1 MTAGAPREVVIPHVP
16 APLAGLL
23 WLPPGARWLYVLGHG
38 AGAGMRHAFMADVAA
53 ALAARGV
60 ATLRWEMAARTA
72 WRGRPDPAAV
82 VVEEVRAAIA
92 AARALAPGLR
102 LCAGGK
108 SMGGRMTTTA
118 LAARAEPDVEAVV
131 LLGFPL
137 HPANQPATTRAVH
150 LPQVEAP
157 MLFVQGTRDALADLT
172 LLRPIVASL
181 GPRATIH
188 EIDGADHGFAVLR
201 RSGRTDAEVL
211 EEIARTVTDW
221 LVVR

>member
-1 MTAGAPREVVIPHVP
+1 MRTEELRFEAAPGTTVSALLALPGAPR
-16 APLAGLL
+16 AQ
-23 WLPPGARWLYVLGHG
+23 YVFAHG
-38 AGAGMRHAFMADVAA
+38 AGAGMRHAFMEAIATRLAARAIATFRYQFPYMESGSRRPDPQPLLLSTVRAAVAA
-53 ALAARGV
+53 ATATVPGV
-60 ATLRWEMAARTA
+60 PVF
-72 WRGRPDPAAV
+72 G
-82 VVEEVRAAIA
+82 
-92 AARALAPGLR
+92 
-102 LCAGGK
+102 GGK

-118 LAARAEPDVEAVV
+118 LAARAEPDVETVV

-201 RSGRTDAEVL
+201 RTGRTDAEVL
-211 EEIARTVTDW
+211 EEIARTVADW
-221 LVVR
+221 LAVR